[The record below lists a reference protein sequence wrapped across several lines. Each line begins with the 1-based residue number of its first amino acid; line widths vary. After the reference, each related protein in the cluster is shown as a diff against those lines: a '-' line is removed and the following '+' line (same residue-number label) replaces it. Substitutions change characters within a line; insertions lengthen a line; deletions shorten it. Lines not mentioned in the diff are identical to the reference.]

1 MGRFVTLP
9 AVEEFKIKTDLELL
23 SEFNLSLQ
31 SILKLVELY
40 VVCFLLLLVCVCV
53 CVCVCFN

>member
-53 CVCVCFN
+53 